1 MAGLAATPLAVLQ
14 YDKYQKSKVA
24 NSRTRKNINY
34 EKKMGTY

>member
-24 NSRTRKNINY
+24 NDRTWKH
-34 EKKMGTY
+34 

>member
-24 NSRTRKNINY
+24 NDRTQNH
-34 EKKMGTY
+34 

>member
-24 NSRTRKNINY
+24 NAKTWKH
-34 EKKMGTY
+34 

>member
-24 NSRTRKNINY
+24 NARTQKH
-34 EKKMGTY
+34 

>member
-24 NSRTRKNINY
+24 NARTWNH
-34 EKKMGTY
+34 